1 MPHPVATASSLA
13 TLSTPH
19 RGEETRD
26 MTEAIAEIMVLI
38 EFGMMTVAQAERVLA
53 RWEDAR

>member
-1 MPHPVATASSLA
+1 
-13 TLSTPH
+13 
-19 RGEETRD
+19 